1 MLRPLILVNAI
12 KAIIILYFSNCFLS
26 TSWNNIFWCVDL
38 FYSFVWWFWNTML
51 SLSITLQNTFS
62 FTFLSENL
70 MSMMFLFDS
79 KHLSKFFLIKK
90 SSHSTSTMVG
100 KYYAF
105 VTFLATN
112 GISHFTTPPH
122 THQNIMGIL
131 NVVII
136 KLLKRVCIF
145 SLMLP
150 HLSYIGHMHLSLLS
164 ISLIACQLQLFTFP
178 LHIQN
183 SLDLNQTTPNF
194 MSLVVCVILGFVHTF
209 HTN

>member
-1 MLRPLILVNAI
+1 
-12 KAIIILYFSNCFLS
+12 
-26 TSWNNIFWCVDL
+26 
-38 FYSFVWWFWNTML
+38 
-51 SLSITLQNTFS
+51 
-62 FTFLSENL
+62 
-70 MSMMFLFDS
+70 MMFLFDS
-79 KHLSKFFLIKK
+79 KHLSKFFLINK

-122 THQNIMGIL
+122 EHQNIMGIL

-194 MSLVVCVILGFVHTF
+194 MSLVVCVNLGFVHTF
-209 HTN
+209 HTNQHLAPHHVSFQNIFSCKVPTFAQIFLPPKIYSSRHVKFVENIFPFQFSSESS